1 MVFLGYFFRVFLNY
15 WYTWKQVLGAVNNE
29 IVFLAIQLLGSMT
42 QGKDGQ
48 WLMTDNNDHTEKKG
62 H

>member
-42 QGKDGQ
+42 GQGWPMAYD
-48 WLMTDNNDHTEKKG
+48 
-62 H
+62 